1 MSGGGVLFFFW
12 PRRPNLTMAQ
22 GIPTYDVDLKDIA
35 EATGL
40 SRSYISRIVSGE
52 RSNPSLDTLRKLAS
66 YFKCPMDGVSARLE
80 KLRSNGKK
88 KRGK

>member
-1 MSGGGVLFFFW
+1 
-12 PRRPNLTMAQ
+12 MAQ
-22 GIPTYDVDLKDIA
+22 GVPTYDVDLKEIA

-52 RSNPSLDTLRKLAS
+52 RSNPSLDTLRKLAE
-66 YFKCPMDGVSARLE
+66 YFKCPMDAVSARLE